1 MRLKRRIAVVTG
13 AAQGIGRAIA
23 QRLSGA
29 GAVLALL
36 DKDGPMLE
44 ETARLESAS
53 AWVCNVSQRDQVL
66 AAIEQI
72 TTTVGPIDILV
83 NNAGIWRH
91 TPVQEVG
98 EDQWNEVFDVNVKGV
113 LWCSQAVA
121 SGMVRRRTGK
131 IVNIASV
138 AGFAG
143 NDNWSAYCASK
154 AAALSL
160 TLALSNALAGANV
173 QVNAVC
179 PGATQTRL
187 LEYIS
192 QTELGSTFD
201 WVHSPG
207 EVAEEV
213 LKLVCPFEQTRTGQ
227 VIAMKPEDAVL
238 GIPVHGNA

>member
-23 QRLSGA
+23 QRLSGE

-53 AWVCNVSQRDQVL
+53 AWVCNVSQSRSRRPW
-66 AAIEQI
+66 APSTSWSI
-72 TTTVGPIDILV
+72 
-83 NNAGIWRH
+83 NAGIWRH